1 MVVIPP
7 RPSLGMTLI
16 MQHIEIGFA
25 TGTRGQSHRD
35 LTQASTQLIHA
46 ALIIHPPMCTRR
58 ANPPNA
64 KIRFERWSRYSRGSR
79 ALAVF
84 FEKQRFSSTDMY
96 IYIQSFGA
104 QIVLESVL
112 NLYLCREFRNVS
124 FLFDGNDGNDKIL
137 TQIYSRKSE
146 SRILFRY
153 FLRMWIDTQSLK
165 VQNYTLIYK
174 SHFNTI
180 ESGE

>member
-7 RPSLGMTLI
+7 RPSLGMALI

-64 KIRFERWSRYSRGSR
+64 KIRFERWSSYSRGSR
-79 ALAVF
+79 ALPMFPF
-84 FEKQRFSSTDMY
+84 FEKQRFSESTCRPLALR
-96 IYIQSFGA
+96 SRA
-104 QIVLESVL
+104 LVL
-112 NLYLCREFRNVS
+112 NPYLCREFRNVLFY
-124 FLFDGNDGNDKIL
+124 FLFFFLRASMIKFWRRFIF
-137 TQIYSRKSE
+137 E
-146 SRILFRY
+146 SREFSFDISFFEKRNA
-153 FLRMWIDTQSLK
+153 FVDR
-165 VQNYTLIYK
+165 
-174 SHFNTI
+174 
-180 ESGE
+180 

>member
-84 FEKQRFSSTDMY
+84 FQKQRFSQSTDIY
-96 IYIQSFGA
+96 IIQSFAA
-104 QIVLESVL
+104 QIAFQSVDIKSL
-112 NLYLCREFRNVS
+112 SLSRISQCFFF
-124 FLFDGNDGNDKIL
+124 FLFCLFDLFSKFI
-137 TQIYSRKSE
+137 
-146 SRILFRY
+146 FRY
-153 FLRMWIDTQSLK
+153 FLRKGMLSSLK
-165 VQNYTLIYK
+165 VQNYIL
-174 SHFNTI
+174 
-180 ESGE
+180 